1 MQTLNSET
9 AKFLTRGYALKLIKQ
24 GKAECVATTEVQVGA
39 ITQMYWVIN
48 RFDTQT
54 TVHVKA
60 NLMGRFHL
68 PLLGKNGYTGK
79 DVAV

>member
-24 GKAECVATTEVQVGA
+24 GKAECVSTAAVPTGAT
-39 ITQMYWVIN
+39 TQMYWVVN

-54 TVHVKA
+54 TVHVKV
-60 NLMGRFHL
+60 NVMGKLHL

-79 DVAV
+79 DVAL